1 MLKNYWDI
9 LKHVDK
15 IKQFSLWLLTFLTPF
30 VIWSQQSVELRV
42 AVDTTAVKIGEQLN
56 YTIQVKADS
65 TAQVSFPEQPIFAP
79 FELLDESPIDTLRAQ
94 SHFLYTKKYALI
106 QFDTGNYFLPQQQVL
121 VDGFSKIADLIS
133 IRVDPIVVDT
143 TKQKLYDIKPLT
155 QVKKNYDALIAQI
168 LWGLALGLIL
178 IGVFYTYLFQ
188 KRKKELRARELPPF
202 ERAIEELRALESEIL
217 SEQEEFKRYYSRL
230 TDVVRR
236 YLEEEAK
243 IDALESTS
251 EELLV
256 KLELRKD
263 SGSLDLDPKT
273 LKSLREVLKNAD
285 LVKFAKSL
293 PEIYTAT
300 EDRKAVEHVVK
311 ETKEAL
317 PEPTEEELREKAAY
331 QEFLAKK
338 RRKEQWIWGISG
350 AGILTVLALVICMLV
365 YGYYP
370 VRDTILRYPTKL
382 LVSGQWFKSQYGTP
396 PLAVET
402 PEILERISSSE
413 DPVQQFRFGSL
424 DSPFYINLAF
434 DFPKNQAKA
443 AEPPSADPKQADL
456 EKGQELVNSII
467 SNFESEGAVNIFIK
481 NDAVTLP
488 SGIPVAKVYGTLDY
502 PKKKQTKRVR
512 CNFSAYLFTFEQGT
526 IILTLMYEK
535 EDRYGQEIEQRILN
549 SLDLIKEL

>member
-133 IRVDPIVVDT
+133 IRVDPVVVDT

-178 IGVFYTYLFQ
+178 IGVLYTYLFQ

-443 AEPPSADPKQADL
+443 AEPLSADPKQADL

>member
-9 LKHVDK
+9 LNHVDN
-15 IKQFSLWLLTFLTPF
+15 IKQLSLWLLTFLTPF

-133 IRVDPIVVDT
+133 IRVDPVVVDT

-443 AEPPSADPKQADL
+443 AEPLSADPKQADL

>member
-133 IRVDPIVVDT
+133 IRVDPVVVDT

-178 IGVFYTYLFQ
+178 IGVLYTYLFQ

-370 VRDTILRYPTKL
+370 VRDTIFRYPTKL

-443 AEPPSADPKQADL
+443 AEPLSADPKQADL

>member
-155 QVKKNYDALIAQI
+155 KVKKNYDALIAQI

-443 AEPPSADPKQADL
+443 AEPLSADPKQADL

>member
-9 LKHVDK
+9 LKHVDN
-15 IKQFSLWLLTFLTPF
+15 IKQLSLWLLTFLTPF
-30 VIWSQQSVELRV
+30 VIWSQQSAELRV
-42 AVDTTAVKIGEQLN
+42 VVDTTTVKIGEQLN

-65 TAQVSFPEQPIFAP
+65 TAQVIFSEQPIFTP

-121 VDGFSKIADLIS
+121 VDGFSKIADFIL
-133 IRVDPIVVDT
+133 IRVDPVVVDT

-178 IGVFYTYLFQ
+178 IGVLYTYLFQ

-263 SGSLDLDPKT
+263 SGFLDLDPKT

-331 QEFLAKK
+331 QESLAKK

-370 VRDTILRYPTKL
+370 VRDTIFRYPTKL

-413 DPVQQFRFGSL
+413 DLVQQFRLGSL
-424 DSPFYINLAF
+424 DGPFYINLAF
-434 DFPKNQAKA
+434 DFPKNQAKG

>member
-133 IRVDPIVVDT
+133 IRVDPVVVDT

-155 QVKKNYDALIAQI
+155 KVKKNYDALIAQI

-443 AEPPSADPKQADL
+443 AEPLSADPKQADL